1 MLGSILPAEAFGF
14 LIVFVRMS
22 PLFMVAPALGERQV
36 PARVRLALGVTVS
49 LLIFLVMRDQVP
61 EMPTSPLALA
71 GLVITEFLIGLMI
84 GGSARLLLS
93 ALNVAGTVQAFQSS
107 LAFTQQFDP
116 TQGTQSAI
124 TAGFLTMLGI
134 VMIFA
139 TDLHLLM
146 LEAMI
151 NSYSMFPVGAELAIG
166 DFAEMVVDIVASSFL
181 LGIQIASPFIV
192 FGLVFNIGL
201 GLIARLM
208 PQLPVFFIALP
219 LNIFKGFV
227 ILLVALP
234 AMMMWFLNHF
244 EQHLQIFLG

>member
-1 MLGSILPAEAFGF
+1 MLGNVVAAEAFGF
-14 LIVFVRMS
+14 LIVFARMG
-22 PLFMVAPALGERQV
+22 PLFMVAPALGNRQI
-36 PARVRLALGVTVS
+36 PARVRLALGVTIS
-49 LLIFLVMRDQVP
+49 LLVYSALRAEIPD
-61 EMPTSPLALA
+61 MPSGPLALA
-71 GLVITEFLIGLMI
+71 GLIVAEFLVGLMI

-93 ALNVAGTVQAFQSS
+93 ALNVGGTVQAFQSS
-107 LAFTQQFDP
+107 LAFSQQFDP

-139 TDLHLLM
+139 TDLHLL
-146 LEAMI
+146 LIEAMI
-151 NSYSMFPVGAELAIG
+151 NSYELFPVGTEIAIN

-181 LGIQIASPFIV
+181 LGMQIAAPFIV

-201 GLIARLM
+201 GFIARLI

-244 EQHLQIFLG
+244 EQHLRLFLG